1 MRVLISGGGVAGLT
15 LAYWLHRYHIPVVV
29 IEQAEHL
36 RQDGY
41 GLDFYGT
48 GYDVAERMG
57 ILESLRQQQIP
68 VESISYVNSHGK
80 RIADLDTRLLFKVLD
95 GRYLALMHWT
105 LEETLHHAVA
115 DKVEIR
121 YGSSIAAVEPGKDEV
136 AVTFNDGT
144 TATFDVLIGAD
155 GLHSQTRRLVF
166 GPDTL
171 FSHYLGYSFACYPLP
186 DRYDVG
192 HFRKQYVEP
201 GRLTVAYNTDREG
214 EIVALFMYKAA
225 DEGSIPRQQRLPR
238 LREVFAGMGWI
249 TQRLLDDIPD
259 PETIFLD
266 TMTQIQ
272 MPRWHHGQVALIG
285 DACGCPTAMSGQG
298 SSLAVGDAYTLATA
312 LHEERDYAA
321 AFLRYEQVMRPY
333 VEKRQKNA
341 RSTLKA
347 FIPES
352 KPGTVAQQLFMKL
365 VLREAF
371 SGLLVRQF
379 GAESLLQAP
388 HSV

>member
-68 VESISYVNSHGK
+68 VESISYV
-80 RIADLDTRLLFKVLD
+80 
-95 GRYLALMHWT
+95 
-105 LEETLHHAVA
+105 
-115 DKVEIR
+115 
-121 YGSSIAAVEPGKDEV
+121 
-136 AVTFNDGT
+136 
-144 TATFDVLIGAD
+144 
-155 GLHSQTRRLVF
+155 
-166 GPDTL
+166 
-171 FSHYLGYSFACYPLP
+171 
-186 DRYDVG
+186 
-192 HFRKQYVEP
+192 
-201 GRLTVAYNTDREG
+201 
-214 EIVALFMYKAA
+214 
-225 DEGSIPRQQRLPR
+225 
-238 LREVFAGMGWI
+238 
-249 TQRLLDDIPD
+249 
-259 PETIFLD
+259 
-266 TMTQIQ
+266 
-272 MPRWHHGQVALIG
+272 
-285 DACGCPTAMSGQG
+285 
-298 SSLAVGDAYTLATA
+298 
-312 LHEERDYAA
+312 
-321 AFLRYEQVMRPY
+321 MRPY

-379 GAESLLQAP
+379 GAESLLRAP